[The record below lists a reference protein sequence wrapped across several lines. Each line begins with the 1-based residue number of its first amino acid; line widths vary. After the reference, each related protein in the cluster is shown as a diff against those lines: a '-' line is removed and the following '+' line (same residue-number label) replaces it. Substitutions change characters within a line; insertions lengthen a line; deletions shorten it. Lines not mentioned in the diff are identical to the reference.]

1 MMRLV
6 VRMLALHEKLSETKI
21 ERERTVI
28 GHQTSVIPR
37 RVGLVYEPYEPKEE
51 EIGIFVG
58 WGDLLKAYLVVI
70 GYPLT
75 AYSLP
80 TEARKRLKSTP

>member
-1 MMRLV
+1 MVRLV

-21 ERERTVI
+21 EREQTVI

-37 RVGLVYEPYEPKEE
+37 RVGLVYEPYEPNEE

-58 WGDLLKAYLVVI
+58 
-70 GYPLT
+70 
-75 AYSLP
+75 
-80 TEARKRLKSTP
+80 